1 MSDAK
6 WMRLALNLARRGQ
19 GFVEPNPM
27 VGAIVVR
34 DGEKIAEGWHQ
45 KYGEAHA
52 EVNALAQ
59 AGEAARGATLY
70 VTLEPCC
77 HWGKTPP
84 CTDAVIQAGIKH
96 VVVAMADPFPKVAGE
111 GVARLRAAGIA
122 VDVGV
127 LEAEARELNAPYLT
141 LLSKHRPYVHAK
153 WAMTLDG
160 KIATRTGHSK
170 WISGDESRRRTH
182 ELRGRMDAIVVGAG
196 TVRADDPQLTA
207 RPPGPRTA
215 LRVVLTRSGLLPPD
229 CKLLRTARETPVLIA
244 GSEIDD
250 AQRLKLESRGCG
262 VLPITGVAELLA
274 EFGRRRVT
282 NVLVEGGAAVL
293 GAFRD
298 ANLIDEVHV
307 FIAPTLIGSDRALSP
322 VAGTGAATIG
332 NGLHLTEMTCEQS
345 GDDWYIRAR
354 CGAG

>member
-1 MSDAK
+1 MRRWSGTEGSRKKRDFFRPMSDAK

-84 CTDAVIQAGIKH
+84 CTDALIRAGVSH
-96 VVVAMADPFPKVAGE
+96 VVAAMADPFPKVAG
-111 GVARLRAAGIA
+111 GGIAQLRAAGIA
-122 VDVGV
+122 VDLGV
-127 LEAEARELNAPYLT
+127 LEVEAQALNAPYLT
-141 LLSKHRPYVHAK
+141 LLSKQRPYVHAK

-170 WISGDESRRRTH
+170 WISGDESRRRVH
-182 ELRGRMDAIVVGAG
+182 ELRGRVDAIVVGAG
-196 TVRADDPQLTA
+196 TGRADDPQLTPP
-207 RPPGPRTA
+207 PPGPPTP
-215 LRVVLTRSGLLPPD
+215 LPPVLTPP
-229 CKLLRTARETPVLIA
+229 R
-244 GSEIDD
+244 
-250 AQRLKLESRGCG
+250 
-262 VLPITGVAELLA
+262 
-274 EFGRRRVT
+274 
-282 NVLVEGGAAVL
+282 
-293 GAFRD
+293 
-298 ANLIDEVHV
+298 
-307 FIAPTLIGSDRALSP
+307 
-322 VAGTGAATIG
+322 
-332 NGLHLTEMTCEQS
+332 
-345 GDDWYIRAR
+345 
-354 CGAG
+354 